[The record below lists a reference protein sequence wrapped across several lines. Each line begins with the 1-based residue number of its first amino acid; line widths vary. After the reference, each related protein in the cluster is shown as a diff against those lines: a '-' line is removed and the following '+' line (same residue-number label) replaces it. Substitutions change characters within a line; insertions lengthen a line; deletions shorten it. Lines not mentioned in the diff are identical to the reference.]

1 MSPDWTDSQERAA
14 IAEVRNLVRGD
25 TVRIVAH
32 ILPKYLIGV
41 EGTVTKV
48 IGGRVGVRLND
59 RCGRFP
65 AGYEADVHA
74 VCVQQVSA

>member
-1 MSPDWTDSQERAA
+1 MSEDWTDSQERAA
-14 IAEVRNLVRGD
+14 IAEVRNLARGD
-25 TVRIVAH
+25 TVRLVGH
-32 ILPKYLIGV
+32 IRPKYLIGV
-41 EGTVTKV
+41 EGTVTEV

-74 VCVQQVSA
+74 VSVQRVTA